1 MLLSNFVMPLVTQ
14 CQVRPK
20 VVLLPEGNDVRT
32 IEAASILVDLKS
44 ARTIILIGE
53 EATIIPKLS
62 PTLKLALGGILNIQ
76 TPKDQQTVDLTA
88 HRCRNILQAKGKS
101 PDEQTLASLAINP
114 LYQSGAM
121 LSQGLGDCA
130 VAGAVATTSEVIRA
144 ALGTVGLK
152 DGFKTLS
159 GSFFMHRETTN
170 QPHGKS
176 PRENLMSHP
185 NETFLYA
192 DSGVVVD
199 PTEEQLSDIAAASCD
214 TWSKIMT
221 TPPVVAFLSFSTKGS
236 ARHMSSDKM
245 SIACQKFRLRA
256 PHIISD
262 GELQFDAAY
271 DQEVGSRKAPGSVV
285 PGRAN
290 IFIFPD
296 LNSGNIAYKV
306 TQRLGQ
312 FSAFGPIL
320 QGLAKPYSD
329 LSRGASAIDIA
340 VSVLI
345 NSIRE

>member
-1 MLLSNFVMPLVTQ
+1 MLLSSFVTPLVQQ
-14 CQVRPK
+14 CQGRPK
-20 VVLLPEGNDVRT
+20 VVLLPEGNDDRT
-32 IEAASILVDLKS
+32 IEAANILVDLQS
-44 ARTIILIGE
+44 AKTIILIGD
-53 EATIIPKLS
+53 EATITPKLS
-62 PTLKLALGGILNIQ
+62 PTLKSGLGGILKIQ
-76 TPKDQQTVDLTA
+76 APHDQKIVALTTF
-88 HRCRNILQAKGKS
+88 RCRNVLQAKGKN
-101 PDEQTLASLAINP
+101 PDEQTLVSLATNP
-114 LYQSGAM
+114 LYQAGAM

-130 VAGAVATTSEVIRA
+130 VAGSVATTSEVIRA

-152 DGFKTLS
+152 EGFKTLS
-159 GSFFMHRETTN
+159 GSFFMHRDATN
-170 QPHGKS
+170 HLGGKFPGDLMSQPH
-176 PRENLMSHP
+176 
-185 NETFLYA
+185 ETFLYA

-199 PTEEQLSDIAAASCD
+199 PTEDQLADIAASSCE

-245 SIACQKFRLRA
+245 SIACQKFRLRF
-256 PHIISD
+256 PDIISD

-271 DQEVGSRKAPGSVV
+271 DLRVGARKAPGSVV

-345 NSIRE
+345 NSSRE